1 MGFLVLSIF
10 CSTAIVLLFKRI
22 DQLKVNTFNVI
33 IVNYFTALLLGF
45 GLSLSSP
52 NFSSSIQTAW
62 FLPALII
69 GIAFVAMFY
78 VIALTSQKAGASV
91 AAVSSRM
98 SVVVPVLFSII
109 YYSES
114 VNALKIAGI
123 VLALPALA
131 MASWRGKNFS
141 VEKKFVYLPLILFA
155 GSGVVDS
162 AVKYTQHAY
171 LAPSSIMIFSA
182 LLFSI
187 AAATGLLL
195 RLLSE
200 KSLKTIFDLKI
211 IKWGIVLGLANWGSL
226 YFFVMALMGSGLDS
240 SLVFVINNCGILIL
254 TTLLAIWFFRE
265 RRSMLNWSGLL
276 LALVVIFLLSRT
288 IS

>member
-1 MGFLVLSIF
+1 MGYLVLSIF

-33 IVNYFTALLLGF
+33 IVNYFAALLLGF

-52 NFSSSIQTAW
+52 NFSSSIQTTW

-69 GIAFVAMFY
+69 GVAFVAMFY

-109 YYSES
+109 YYGES
-114 VNALKIAGI
+114 VNALKTTGI
-123 VLALPALA
+123 VLALPALV
-131 MASWRGKNFS
+131 MASWRGNNFS
-141 VEKKFVYLPLILFA
+141 IEKKYVYLPLILFF

-162 AVKYTQHAY
+162 AVKFTQQAY
-171 LAPSSIMIFSA
+171 LDPSSIMIFSA

-195 RLLSE
+195 RVLS
-200 KSLKTIFDLKI
+200 KKHLNSVFDSSI
-211 IKWGIVLGLANWGSL
+211 IKWGILLGLANWGSL
-226 YFFVMALMGSGLDS
+226 YFFVMALIDSGLDS
-240 SLVFVINNCGILIL
+240 SLVFVINNCGILVL

-265 RRSMLNWSGLL
+265 KRSILNWSGLL
-276 LALVVIFLLSRT
+276 LALLVIFLLSRA
-288 IS
+288 IF